1 MYTINKVYS
10 NCVFPGS
17 SFLGGGGGEVGG
29 GYKNKPKKSIKT
41 HFNG

>member
-10 NCVFPGS
+10 NCVLPGS
-17 SFLGGGGGEVGG
+17 SFLGGGGGEVG

>member
-17 SFLGGGGGEVGG
+17 SFLGGGGEVG